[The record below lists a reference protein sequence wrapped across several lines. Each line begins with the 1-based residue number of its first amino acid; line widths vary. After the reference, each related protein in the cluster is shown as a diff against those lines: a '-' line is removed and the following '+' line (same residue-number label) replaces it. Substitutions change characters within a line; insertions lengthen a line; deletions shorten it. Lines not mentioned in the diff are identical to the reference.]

1 MTQYGLTCLAG
12 LVLGVAAGP
21 ALATAVSSDFSVD
34 ADGWTVSTLSDSG
47 GPNFLVALQ
56 SGLAPTHNAS
66 GGNPGGFISILDP
79 DTGWTYFV
87 APSKFTGNQ
96 ADKFGGSLSFSLQ
109 QAANGGFLLDP
120 EPPHLALV
128 SGNTVL
134 VLDAGAVP
142 VATPA
147 WSSYTVDL
155 LAGAWHLNSL
165 TGALATNADLQSVL
179 GNLSA
184 LFVVS
189 EFISPVVE
197 VNGLDSVSLVA
208 PVPLPGAAWG
218 MLSALGLLGVKTAR
232 RRRRDI
238 EA

>member
-1 MTQYGLTCLAG
+1 MTKHGLSSLAG
-12 LVLGVAAGP
+12 LVLVVAASP
-21 ALATAVSSDFSVD
+21 AMAIGVSSDFSVD

-109 QAANGGFLLDP
+109 QATNGGFLLDP

-128 SGNTVL
+128 SGTTVL

-142 VATPA
+142 VATPD
-147 WSSYTVDL
+147 WSSYTVAL
-155 LAGAWHLNSL
+155 MAGTWHLNSL
-165 TGALATNADLQSVL
+165 SGALATNADLQTVL

-208 PVPLPGAAWG
+208 PVPLPTAAWG
-218 MLSALGLLGVKTAR
+218 MLSALGLLGAKTAR
-232 RRRRDI
+232 RQRRAV
-238 EA
+238 ET